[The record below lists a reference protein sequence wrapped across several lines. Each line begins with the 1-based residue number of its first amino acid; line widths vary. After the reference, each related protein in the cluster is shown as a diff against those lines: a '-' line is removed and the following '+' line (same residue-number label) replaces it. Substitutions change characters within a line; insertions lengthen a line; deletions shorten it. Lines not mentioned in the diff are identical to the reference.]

1 MNTKLIETVRNALD
15 HGKVC
20 PDGHTI
26 FSPAFYAPFFTED
39 DLRAAGLVRNFQ
51 SDLSDHKGTIF
62 GNDGIVREELKDSVY
77 NLQFLAWLH
86 KQLEISEPVTM
97 IGRGSQAQ
105 QIVQQICKAI
115 NYNPPQSHNVS

>member
-26 FSPAFYAPFFTED
+26 FAPEFYAPFFSED
-39 DLRAAGLVRNFQ
+39 DLRSAGLVRNFQ
-51 SDLSDHKGTIF
+51 SNLSDYKGTIF

-77 NLQFLAWLH
+77 NLQFLGWLH
-86 KQLEISEPVTM
+86 EQLEISEPVTM
-97 IGRGSQAQ
+97 LGRGSQAQ
-105 QIVQQICKAI
+105 QIVEQIRKAI
-115 NYNPPQSHNVS
+115 NYTKPQTETEI